1 MDRGAWRATDHGVT
15 RVGQHLAAKPPML
28 VKKVRKFSQFVNL
41 KKKKK
46 SQPDISIATPALF

>member
-1 MDRGAWRATDHGVT
+1 MDRGAWRATVHGVT

-28 VKKVRKFSQFVNL
+28 VKKGRKFSQFVNL
-41 KKKKK
+41 KKKK